1 MAKKRGEEQ
10 GQAKPKGFHLRLSF
24 VGSLFLPSLCIT
36 RYWKSARHG
45 APSTHRGKARLV
57 HGQPFPLALYT
68 IPSASQRII
77 YACDALWVCRSYWR
91 TSDRFMSRGAL
102 QSAPSIRTST
112 FYWTSMKSLIFFAR
126 LCLLHGLPDQTRPA
140 PFRLTRLKPIKFKAC
155 SI

>member
-1 MAKKRGEEQ
+1 MAKKKKEENR
-10 GQAKPKGFHLRLSF
+10 AKPNQKDFICVCRLSF

-45 APSTHRGKARLV
+45 APSTRRRKARLV

-112 FYWTSMKSLIFFAR
+112 FYWTSMESLIF
-126 LCLLHGLPDQTRPA
+126 LPDFVYCTGCQTSPL
-140 PFRLTRLKPIKFKAC
+140 PTNSLKAH
-155 SI
+155 